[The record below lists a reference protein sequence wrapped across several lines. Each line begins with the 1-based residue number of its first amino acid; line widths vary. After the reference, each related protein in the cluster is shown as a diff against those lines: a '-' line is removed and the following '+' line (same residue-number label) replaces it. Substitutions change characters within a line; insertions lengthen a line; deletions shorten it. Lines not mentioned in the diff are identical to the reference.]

1 MPLSNSFTQP
11 ITTVSLSPKGLN
23 LNKPLLQSVIV
34 LCITA
39 YSLFI
44 ETFATT
50 LQFIDQNGTP
60 IQNVVVT
67 LPIEYSGTKTTF
79 PKTIDQ
85 VNMQF
90 SPRVLTIQKGE
101 HVVFPNSDNIRHHLY
116 SFSKAKTLEIKM
128 NSERKVAPLEFDTPG
143 IVAIGCNIHDDML
156 GFIYVADGQETLV
169 SDQNGIVVF
178 NAPVSYVD
186 LWHEKQFLQINKQH
200 RVDIP
205 TKEDWHTIQ
214 LILQRLEKIKPESS
228 LGFKSKFRH
237 GG

>member
-1 MPLSNSFTQP
+1 
-11 ITTVSLSPKGLN
+11 
-23 LNKPLLQSVIV
+23 LLQSVIV

-169 SDQNGIVVF
+169 SDQNG
-178 NAPVSYVD
+178 
-186 LWHEKQFLQINKQH
+186 KQR